1 MILELSYCAA
11 TLLQRRMTLLLPK
24 LQQQLQ
30 LRQRRVFVRKV
41 DIFSIEATL
50 QLERFLLSVCL
61 SLYPST
67 MFRGK
72 GDFIGCCQK
81 QCGLIFCTYSIHFF
95 VCRSVGYAKSNLRY
109 FLEKSDLLYLSI
121 DFKLCLRIPVLIRYN
136 LQIYHRNSRN
146 CSF

>member
-1 MILELSYCAA
+1 MILELPYCAA

-50 QLERFLLSVCL
+50 QLERFLLSACL

-67 MFRGK
+67 TFRGK

-95 VCRSVGYAKSNLRY
+95 VCRSVGYQTLDI
-109 FLEKSDLLYLSI
+109 FLEKSYLLYLSI